1 MKKYL
6 IALLVGCCAVW
17 SSCSD
22 ENKVPD
28 IRPVAQGEFTDERD
42 GNTYGWI
49 RIGDLEWMTSNLKY
63 AEVAPYYECQ
73 YNLFDSE
80 MKPVVSHSLDFDFE
94 ADYEKYGNLYTWE
107 EANTWCPE
115 GWRLPS
121 DEDWQKLEMELGMSK
136 KEAGSEGWRGKQ
148 VATLLRQGEDGLGMN
163 LFLSGCVMDTGSRG
177 AEPFLS
183 FVEESGY
190 YWTSSENKESG
201 LQNRTVWFR
210 KIFSGYST
218 VCRNYTILDKLMRV
232 RCCRDAGK

>member
-63 AEVAPYYECQ
+63 AEVAPYYECR

-80 MKPVVSHSLDFDFE
+80 MKPVISHSLDFDFE
-94 ADYEKYGNLYTWE
+94 ADYENTAIFTPGKRRTLGVPKAGGCPPMKTGKNLKWNWACQKKKPVRKAGG
-107 EANTWCPE
+107 AN
-115 GWRLPS
+115 R
-121 DEDWQKLEMELGMSK
+121 WQPCF
-136 KEAGSEGWRGKQ
+136 ARGKTDW
-148 VATLLRQGEDGLGMN
+148 A
-163 LFLSGCVMDTGSRG
+163 
-177 AEPFLS
+177 
-183 FVEESGY
+183 
-190 YWTSSENKESG
+190 
-201 LQNRTVWFR
+201 
-210 KIFSGYST
+210 
-218 VCRNYTILDKLMRV
+218 
-232 RCCRDAGK
+232 